1 MKKAIK
7 IICLILGGTVL
18 ALAAVFL
25 IMKFGNFK
33 ITDTSSDINS
43 DTSSVVS
50 QPTDVPPTVDADVLN
65 FTAPNSE
72 SFTTENEG
80 LTFSG
85 NVQGV
90 SVLTL
95 NGEAVECDEAGNFTK
110 NVTLNYGD
118 NTFEFKLGDTQ
129 KTFKVSRRYVVIKEY
144 SPKTS
149 QTLSAGAVLN
159 VTATAR
165 TGANVTAKLN
175 GETVTLTEKSTS
187 ADGFS
192 TFTGGF
198 TLPKGHYV
206 DKNLGKVTF
215 TAKHGGFSESF
226 TSQQITCKREDIVVD
241 FDPNATPQGGN
252 YINVGSGIICEVVA
266 FNAETFNGNDSK
278 DTSRPYNNYL
288 PKGTVDYSSS
298 KLLTVKDSKG
308 YNHQLVKLRCGRQV
322 YVSKRRNPYKDYT
335 VVTKQ
340 YVGELPDHN
349 EISVAGFTSDG
360 SHTKLTLDTL
370 WKAPFDF
377 KLLDQSYNS
386 NFTIDNVTFNY
397 VDITFNYA
405 TVFNGEISLGDNHP
419 LFRDVKIIKNQSDY
433 TLRFILKKQGRF
445 YGWDAY
451 YNDQNQ
457 LCFEFL
463 NPVNVS
469 IAENEYGADL
479 SGAKILIDIGHG
491 GKTDTGA
498 VGISNKNVAEKERNL
513 ALGNKIKA
521 ELEALGATVYMTRT
535 TDVEQLSDY
544 KMQLLSRLKPDYC
557 IAVHHDSNTSSSL
570 NGFGSYYYHPFSKSA
585 AQFMQNRNININVY
599 KKTTLK
605 WHYYFMGRC
614 SVCPVVL
621 TENGYMSNSYD
632 FQNIMND
639 SVNTKKAKAITQG
652 IVDYF
657 LSIRQE

>member
-1 MKKAIK
+1 MKKAI
-7 IICLILGGTVL
+7 IIIGSILGGTIL
-18 ALAAVFL
+18 ALSAVFL
-25 IMKFGNFK
+25 IMKLGNH
-33 ITDTSSDINS
+33 IVPDAPLSVNS
-43 DTSSVVS
+43 ETESVIS
-50 QPTDVPPTVDADVLN
+50 QPVDVPPAIDADVLT
-65 FTAPNSE
+65 FTSPNSE
-72 SFTTENEG
+72 SFNTENDS

-85 NVQGV
+85 NIKGK
-90 SVLTL
+90 SLLTL

-110 NVTLNYGD
+110 NVTLNYGN
-118 NTFEFKLGDTQ
+118 NTFEFKLGDTL
-129 KTFKVSRRYVVIKEY
+129 KTFNVYRRYVIIKTY
-144 SPKTS
+144 SPNTS
-149 QTLSAGAVLN
+149 QTLSAGAKLN

-165 TGANVTAKLN
+165 TGATITAKFN
-175 GETVTLTEKSTS
+175 GETVTLNEKSTGG
-187 ADGFS
+187 DGFS
-192 TFTGGF
+192 TFTGNF
-198 TLPKGHYV
+198 TLPTGHYV

-241 FDPNATPQGGN
+241 FDPNSTPQGGN

-266 FNAETFNGNDSK
+266 FNAETFNGNDNK

-298 KLLTVKDSKG
+298 KLLTVKGSDG
-308 YNHQLVKLRCGRQV
+308 YSHQLVKLRCGRQV
-322 YVSKRRNPYKDYT
+322 YLSKRRKPYKDYT
-335 VVTKQ
+335 LVTKQ
-340 YVGELPDHN
+340 YVGTLPDHN
-349 EISVAGFTSDG
+349 EISIAGFTSDG
-360 SHTKLTLDTL
+360 SHTKLTLDTM

-386 NFTIDNVTFNY
+386 DFTVNDVTFNY

-405 TVFNGEISLGDNHP
+405 TVFEGDISLNDNHP
-419 LFRDVKIIKNQSDY
+419 LFKDVKIIKNKSDY
-433 TLRFILKKQGRF
+433 TLRFILKKQGGF

-463 NPVNVS
+463 NPVKVME
-469 IAENEYGADL
+469 AQNEYGADL

-491 GKTDTGA
+491 GKVDTGS
-498 VGISNKNVAEKERNL
+498 VGKNNVAEKDRNL
-513 ALGNKIKA
+513 ALGNKIKS
-521 ELEALGATVYMTRT
+521 ELESLGATVYITRT
-535 TDVEQLSDY
+535 SDVEQLSDY
-544 KMQLLSRLKPDYC
+544 KMQLLSKLKPDYC
-557 IAVHHDSNTSSSL
+557 IAVHHDGNNASSL

-585 AQFMQNRNININVY
+585 AQFMQNRNINLNVY

-605 WHYYFMGRC
+605 WHYYFMGRS

-621 TENGYMSNSYD
+621 TENGYMTNSYD
-632 FQNIMND
+632 YGNIIND

-657 LSIRQE
+657 LSIR

>member
-7 IICLILGGTVL
+7 IICSILGGAVL

-25 IMKFGNFK
+25 IMKFGNS
-33 ITDTSSDINS
+33 TVPDAPSSIDS
-43 DTSSVVS
+43 DTQSTIS
-50 QPTDVPPTVDADVLN
+50 QPVDAPPTVDADVLT
-65 FTAPNSE
+65 FTSPKSE
-72 SFTTENEG
+72 SFTTENDS

-85 NVQGV
+85 NIQ
-90 SVLTL
+90 SASSLTL
-95 NGEAVECDEAGNFTK
+95 NGEAVECDESGNFTK
-110 NVTLNYGD
+110 NVTLNYGN
-118 NTFEFKLGDTQ
+118 NTFEFKLGDTL
-129 KTFKVSRRYVVIKEY
+129 KIFRVSRRYVVIKEY
-144 SPKTS
+144 SPKAS
-149 QTLSAGAVLN
+149 QTYSAGAVLN

-165 TGANVTAKLN
+165 TGANVTAKFN
-175 GETVTLTEKSTS
+175 GKTVTLTEKSTGG
-187 ADGFS
+187 DGFS
-192 TFTGGF
+192 TFTGNF
-198 TLPKGHYV
+198 TLPTGHYV

-226 TSQQITCKREDIVVD
+226 TSQQITCKREDIVAD

-252 YINVGSGIICEVVA
+252 YIDVGSGIICEVVA
-266 FNAETFNGNDSK
+266 FNAETLNGNDSK

-298 KLLTVKDSKG
+298 KFLTVKGSDG
-308 YNHQLVKLRCGRQV
+308 YSHRLVKLRCGRQV
-322 YVSKRRNPYKDYT
+322 YLSKRRSPYKDYT
-335 VVTKQ
+335 IVTKQ
-340 YVGELPDHN
+340 YVGTLPDHN
-349 EISVAGFTSDG
+349 EISVAGFTNDG
-360 SHTKLTLDTL
+360 SHTKLTLDTM

-377 KLLDQSYNS
+377 KLLNQSYNS
-386 NFTIDNVTFNY
+386 DFTVSNVTFNY

-405 TVFNGEISLGDNHP
+405 TVFEGDISVNDNHP
-419 LFRDVKIIKNQSDY
+419 LFKDVKIIKNKSDY
-433 TLRFILKKQGRF
+433 TLRFILKKQGGF

-469 IAENEYGADL
+469 KAENEYGANL

-491 GKTDTGA
+491 GKVDTGS
-498 VGISNKNVAEKERNL
+498 VGRNNVAEKDRNL

-521 ELEALGATVYMTRT
+521 ELESLGATVYMTRT
-535 TDVEQLSDY
+535 SDVEQLSDY
-544 KMQLLSRLKPDYC
+544 KMQLLSKLKPDYC
-557 IAVHHDSNTSSSL
+557 IAVHHDGNNASSL
-570 NGFGSYYYHPFSKSA
+570 NGFGSYYYYPFSKSA
-585 AQFMQNRNININVY
+585 AQFMQNRNINLNVY

-605 WHYYFMGRC
+605 WHYYFMGRS

-621 TENGYMSNSYD
+621 TENGYITNSYD
-632 FQNIMND
+632 YKNIISD

>member
-1 MKKAIK
+1 MKKAIA
-7 IICLILGGTVL
+7 IICSILGGTVL

-25 IMKFGNFK
+25 IMKFGNSALPDAPLNVDSEANDS
-33 ITDTSSDINS
+33 I
-43 DTSSVVS
+43 S
-50 QPTDVPPTVDADVLN
+50 QPVDVPPKVDADVLT
-65 FTAPNSE
+65 FTSPKSE
-72 SFTTENEG
+72 SFTTENDS

-85 NVQGV
+85 NMQGV
-90 SVLTL
+90 SSLTL
-95 NGEAVECDEAGNFTK
+95 NGEAVECDESGNFTK

-118 NTFEFKLGDTQ
+118 NTFKFKLGETL

-144 SPKTS
+144 SPKAS
-149 QTLSAGAVLN
+149 QTYSAGAKLN

-165 TGANVTAKLN
+165 TGASITAKFNGATVALN
-175 GETVTLTEKSTS
+175 EKNTG

-192 TFTGGF
+192 TFTGTF
-198 TLPKGHYV
+198 TLPTGHYV

-298 KLLTVKDSKG
+298 KLLTVKGSDG
-308 YNHQLVKLRCGRQV
+308 YSHQLVKLRCGRQV
-322 YVSKRRNPYKDYT
+322 YLSKRRSPYKDYT

-340 YVGELPDHN
+340 YVGTLPDHN
-349 EISVAGFTSDG
+349 EISVAAFTSDG

-419 LFRDVKIIKNQSDY
+419 LFKDVKIIKNKSDY
-433 TLRFILKKQGRF
+433 TLRFILKKQGGF

-469 IAENEYGADL
+469 KAENEYGADL

-498 VGISNKNVAEKERNL
+498 VGISNKKVAEKERNL

-521 ELEALGATVYMTRT
+521 ELESLGATVYMTRT
-535 TDVEQLSDY
+535 IDVEQLSDY
-544 KMQLLSRLKPDYC
+544 KMQLLSKLKPDYC

-632 FQNIMND
+632 FQNIMSD